1 MERRVTNCD
10 GLEIVIS
17 MSDRVSDAITN
28 WATVAE
34 MYEATT
40 EMTLNILGEYFLT
53 RNQFTVFHS
62 EIKYYISKGMS
73 VDDKKILEDSSLH
86 LNDRNRNA
94 ELLLLRDMR
103 NIVKKKINKIYN
115 RLLQELFPSF
125 RPTEETVQ
133 RVVTPPRVRP
143 VRIQDD
149 ETVSYDEPKEDD
161 ATTVDEEYT
170 YDEDLAAN
178 ISSLSIRE
186 PVEEIPQQLRRPRYS
201 GATKALV
208 QDLFETQDN
217 ALMLLDP
224 ILDTLK
230 GKVIYE
236 PCCGNGAIVKYL
248 EKKGFTV
255 IARDLYTTEVKQDYL
270 TEEDPEYDVLITNP
284 RTYNSFVVFI
294 RTIII
299 YDSSFF
305 ITAFCIKHQFFEKAM
320 LSGKPFIVL
329 LPLQFLIPKCSYD
342 NIKNCAI
349 DMIIMNP
356 SPKFLNENADR
367 QVGECAWFIVN
378 LTEGGRFTVE
388 RLSDV

>member
-73 VDDKKILEDSSLH
+73 IDDKKILEDSSKH
-86 LNDRNRNA
+86 LNQKGKSG
-94 ELLLLRDMR
+94 ELLLLRDAR
-103 NIVKKKINKIYN
+103 IVVKKKINKIYN
-115 RLLQELFPSF
+115 RLLLELFPSF
-125 RPTEETVQ
+125 RPTEEIVQ
-133 RVVTPPRVRP
+133 RVVTPPRARP

-161 ATTVDEEYT
+161 ATTVDEEYV
-170 YDEDLAAN
+170 YDEDLPVN
-178 ISSLSIRE
+178 ISSLSIQE
-186 PVEEIPQQLRRPRYS
+186 PVDEIAPVFRRSRYGNTTTS
-201 GATKALV
+201 LP
-208 QDLFETQDN
+208 QDLYETPEN

-255 IARDLYTTEVKQDYL
+255 IARDLYTTEVKRDYL
-270 TEEDPEYDVLITNP
+270 IDEDPEYDVLITNP
-284 RTYNSFVVFI
+284 P
-294 RTIII
+294 
-299 YDSSFF
+299 
-305 ITAFCIKHQFFEKAM
+305 FCSKHKFFEKAI
-320 LSGKPFIVL
+320 LSEKPFIML
-329 LPLQFLIPKCSYD
+329 LSLSFMTAKCSYD

-349 DMIIMNP
+349 DIIVMNP
-356 SPKFLNENADR
+356 SPKFLNGGVERNVCD
-367 QVGECAWFIVN
+367 CAWFIVN
-378 LTEGGRFTVE
+378 MTEGGRFTVE
-388 RLSDV
+388 RLPDV